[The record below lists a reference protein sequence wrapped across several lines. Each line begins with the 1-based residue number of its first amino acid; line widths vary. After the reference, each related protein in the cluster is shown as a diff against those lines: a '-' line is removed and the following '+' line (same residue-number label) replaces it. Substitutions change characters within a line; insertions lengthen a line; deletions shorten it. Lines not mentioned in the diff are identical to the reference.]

1 MSKYLLCWRKQMIDA
16 KKVVALNR
24 GVSDAVSDTMTEWTN
39 TYKNKNA
46 NYGQSW
52 LLSGETLSL
61 WFPDGIVLDTPRK
74 FVVHG
79 LITRM
84 LDKIIRAAHLELT
97 VEKDKVGERAAE
109 TFRDLGVYGF
119 MAAEACEGLKEE
131 S

>member
-1 MSKYLLCWRKQMIDA
+1 MIDA
-16 KKVVALNR
+16 ERVVALNQD
-24 GVSDAVSDTMTEWTN
+24 VSAAVSDTMTKWTD
-39 TYKNKNA
+39 TYKSKNA

-74 FVVHG
+74 LVIQG

-97 VEKDKVGERAAE
+97 AETDKVGEAASE

-131 S
+131 G